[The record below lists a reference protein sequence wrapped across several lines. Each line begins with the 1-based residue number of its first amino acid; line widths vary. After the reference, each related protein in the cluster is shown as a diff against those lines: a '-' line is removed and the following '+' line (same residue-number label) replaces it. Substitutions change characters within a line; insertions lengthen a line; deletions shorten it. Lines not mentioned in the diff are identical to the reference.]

1 MLENQI
7 ELYTSAEARLLDL
20 KAMEIDK
27 PGEGALMERAGDAAY
42 RHLRFLWPR
51 ARRITVVC
59 GPGNNGGD
67 GYVLAR
73 KLIENGLTPVLYSI
87 GKLEKQTGDALQ
99 ARIAFEKAGG
109 KVLNYEGGALIAG
122 EVIVDALLGTGS
134 ERNLQGEFAEV
145 VEVINDSQVPI
156 LALDQPSGIDAS
168 CGKVLGTAIK
178 ASATVTFIGIKRG
191 LLTSSAVDHVGQ
203 LFFADLGISDKAREQ
218 ISTEAQLLSRKTCQ
232 LLVPHRKQNTHKGEQ
247 GKLLIVGGAPGM
259 TGAARLAG
267 MAALRSGAGLVRIA
281 SLGQPDATS
290 PELMVTQ
297 VHSASELGRLLELSD
312 GVVIGP
318 GLGRDA
324 LAQQLLGKVLESRSK
339 LRSLVVDADALTC
352 LGSQSIDLAGAVL
365 TPHPGEAAMLLSS
378 SASSVQ
384 VDRFAA
390 ASEIATRFNCTCV
403 LKGAGTIISDGK
415 RFLVSDRGGP
425 ELASAGTGDVLSGII
440 AALSGQG
447 LNAWDAASLGVF
459 IHGAAGEL
467 AARKYSNGLI
477 ASDLYVQVPE
487 ILRWFDS

>member
-1 MLENQI
+1 M
-7 ELYTSAEARLLDL
+7 LDL

-27 PGEGALMERAGDAAY
+27 PGEGALMERAGEAAY

-73 KLIENGLTPVLYSI
+73 KLIENGLSLILYSV
-87 GKLEKQTGDALQ
+87 GKLDKQTGDALQ
-99 ARIAFEKAGG
+99 TRIAFEKAGG
-109 KVLNYEGGALIAG
+109 QVLNYKGGALNAG

-134 ERNLQGEFAEV
+134 ERNLQGQFAEV
-145 VEVINDSQVPI
+145 VEAMNESQVPI
-156 LALDQPSGIDAS
+156 LALDQPSGIDAD

-178 ASATVTFIGIKRG
+178 ASATVTFIGVKRG
-191 LLTSSAVDHVGQ
+191 LLTSSAADHVGQ
-203 LFFADLGISDKAREQ
+203 LFFADLGVSDKAREQ
-218 ISTEAQLLSRKTCQ
+218 VSTEAKLLSRITCQ
-232 LLVPHRKQNTHKGEQ
+232 RLAPHRKQNTHKGEQ

-267 MAALRSGAGLVRIA
+267 MAALRSGAGLVRLA
-281 SLGQPDATS
+281 SLGEPVTTS

-297 VHSASELGRLLELSD
+297 VHSASELGCLLELSD

-324 LAQQLLGKVLESRSK
+324 LAQQLLGKVLDSRSK
-339 LRSLVVDADALTC
+339 LHSLVVDADALMC
-352 LGSQSIDLAGAVL
+352 LGSQPIDLAGAVL
-365 TPHPGEAAMLLSS
+365 TPHPGEAAKLLSS
-378 SASSVQ
+378 STSSVQ
-384 VDRFAA
+384 ADRFAA

-459 IHGAAGEL
+459 IHGVAGEM
-467 AARKYSNGLI
+467 AAKKFGNGLI
-477 ASDLYVQVPE
+477 AGDLCEQVPE
-487 ILRWFDS
+487 IFRWLDS